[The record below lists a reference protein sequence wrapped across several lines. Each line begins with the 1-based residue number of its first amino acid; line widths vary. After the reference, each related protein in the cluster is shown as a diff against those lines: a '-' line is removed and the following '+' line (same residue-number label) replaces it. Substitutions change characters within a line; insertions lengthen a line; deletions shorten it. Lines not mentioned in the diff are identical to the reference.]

1 MLSGIALTAP
11 AFFLAGLAASPH
23 CGLMC
28 AAVAR
33 IATGQAGEGHHAHQ
47 ALMVNLGRVFAY
59 IVFGA
64 LAGAAG
70 GWLMLSLPSDDW
82 GNGLRLMAAAAVI
95 AVGLMHLRR
104 RPPPC
109 MQRAHRPAQLF
120 GRGMAWAL
128 IPCPMLYAVLAL
140 CALSG
145 GMVSGAVLAGAFG
158 IGTLPAM
165 TALAF
170 GGQRLTA
177 GAARATGA
185 TVMLL
190 FGGLTVLGVLLPN
203 VVTLPWCR

>member
-33 IATGQAGEGHHAHQ
+33 IATGQAGESHHAHQ

-95 AVGLMHLRR
+95 AVGLMH
-104 RPPPC
+104 
-109 MQRAHRPAQLF
+109 
-120 GRGMAWAL
+120 
-128 IPCPMLYAVLAL
+128 
-140 CALSG
+140 
-145 GMVSGAVLAGAFG
+145 
-158 IGTLPAM
+158 
-165 TALAF
+165 
-170 GGQRLTA
+170 
-177 GAARATGA
+177 
-185 TVMLL
+185 
-190 FGGLTVLGVLLPN
+190 
-203 VVTLPWCR
+203 